1 MRNEAITFVLTCFS
15 CALLPPHTSLPTGVK
30 ADRVVVFKKER
41 TLTLMRHGETLKVYK
56 VALGSEPLGAKQ
68 RQGDHKTPEGS
79 YVLDRRNSKSRF
91 YRSLHVS
98 YPDARQKTLA
108 SQHGINPG
116 GDIMIH
122 GLPNGFGWL
131 GKTHLVKDWTDGCI
145 AVTNEEMDEIW
156 MAVDDGT
163 PININP

>member
-1 MRNEAITFVLTCFS
+1 MRNQVITFVLTCFS
-15 CALLPPHTSLPTGVK
+15 CALLPQQSSLAVGAT
-30 ADRVVVFKKER
+30 ADRVVVFKNER
-41 TLTLMRHGETLKVYK
+41 TLTLMHAGETLKVYK

-79 YVLDRRNSKSRF
+79 YVLDRRNSKSKF

-98 YPDARQKTLA
+98 YPDAKQKVFA
-108 SQHGINPG
+108 SQHSINPG

-156 MAVDDGT
+156 TAVDDGT
-163 PININP
+163 PIDINP